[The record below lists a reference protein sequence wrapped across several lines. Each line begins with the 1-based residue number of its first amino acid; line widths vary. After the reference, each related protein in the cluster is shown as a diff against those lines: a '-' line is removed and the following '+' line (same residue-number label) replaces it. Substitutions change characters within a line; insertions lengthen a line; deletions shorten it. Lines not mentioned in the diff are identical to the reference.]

1 MKHVCAAYFPKSPDE
16 SEQGIDEHI
25 SKGVDFVEKVFL
37 DRRFDNYLVRLA
49 RSLKIEI
56 SNQESRNALYAS
68 YIFHDLGKISRNYQE
83 SRSSFGGHE
92 IISAYWISLHGN
104 RLGLGEMLYPVIF
117 SIYLHHHDIR
127 RSILKDIMRAELCTE
142 CLKIILDIYKK
153 KTSIELTDYK
163 TELEG
168 KIHYQLRNKFNR
180 VVSVDREFKY
190 FRLSYPLLQVVHG
203 ADNYS
208 ASKRGG
214 EQSMLSREIQK
225 VYKSFEFLRKTF
237 GRVD

>member
-16 SEQGIDEHI
+16 SGQSIDGHI
-25 SKGVDFVEKVFL
+25 REGVNFIEKIFL
-37 DRRFDNYLVRLA
+37 DRGFDNYLVRLA
-49 RSLKIEI
+49 RFLKVEI
-56 SNQESRNALYAS
+56 SNKESRNALYAS

-83 SRSSFGGHE
+83 SKTSFGGHE

-104 RLGLGEMLYPVIF
+104 QLGLGEMLYPVIF

-127 RSILKDIMRAELCTE
+127 RNIFKDIMRAELCME
-142 CLKIILDIYKK
+142 CLKLILDIYKE

-168 KIHYQLRNKFNR
+168 KIHSQLRNKFNR
-180 VVSVDREFKY
+180 VVSIDREFKY

-208 ASKRGG
+208 ASRRGG
-214 EQSMLSREIQK
+214 GRSILSIEVQK
-225 VYKSFEFLRKTF
+225 VYKAFGFLRENF
-237 GRVD
+237 GITD